1 MNLRTVLAALVAALL
16 FPLAALAQDDPRQDT
31 ADPVPQSTQD
41 RTGQLDDPMTT
52 PPDPDIPPPDVDT
65 VPLDPADRWGQ
76 LDADGDGWISAE
88 EGRIDADFHSNF
100 EMMDADGDG
109 RVDPTELERAGTH
122 ERDQDD
128 GADAGDTGD
137 GDRQA

>member
-1 MNLRTVLAALVAALL
+1 MNTRTLLAASVAALL
-16 FPLAALAQDDPRQDT
+16 FPLGALAQDGPRQDA
-31 ADPVPQSTQD
+31 ADPPTQSEQD
-41 RTGQLDDPMTT
+41 RSGQLDEPMTT
-52 PPDPDIPPPDVDT
+52 PPDPDVPPPDVDT
-65 VPLDPADRWGQ
+65 APLDPSDRWGQ

-88 EGRIDADFHSNF
+88 EGRIDADFHSSF

-137 GDRQA
+137 GQA